1 MPEKRVP
8 LATSQPCSLLNTVLC
23 INTLHSSDTES
34 LVVFSTHLLLHALS
48 NSHLIVPPQEKSSLL
63 LPLPTWLIPAHLLA
77 DLTSSNSGNTMSP
90 FRQLTPTGLS
100 NPAHLHICLL
110 NSMLLDID
118 RVCLA
123 RLGPLCSVVLKCRPT
138 LITLSLC
145 WRVTVRIKLGG
156 HKVHRRYSRTF
167 AGYAQDGLM
176 VEGEKPIKIERDH
189 R

>member
-1 MPEKRVP
+1 MLFPIHILLVP
-8 LATSQPCSLLNTVLC
+8 AQV
-23 INTLHSSDTES
+23 
-34 LVVFSTHLLLHALS
+34 
-48 NSHLIVPPQEKSSLL
+48 KSSLL

-110 NSMLLDID
+110 DSMLLDID

-145 WRVTVRIKLGG
+145 WRVTVRIKQGG

-176 VEGEKPIKIERDH
+176 VEGEKPIKRERPQIGERKQSGQEKRSEQKQEH
-189 R
+189 GACQRRLSRLGNENKETVEEVTEKH